1 MKFKWGVF
9 MKVLIIG
16 QGGREHALVWKA
28 AQSNLVEEVFVA
40 PGNDG
45 MNELATR
52 VAISENDNEALVAF
66 AKEQNIDL
74 TIVGPEVPLLNGIV
88 NDFEGEGL
96 KIFGPRKE
104 AALIEGSKNFAKE
117 LMIKYKIP
125 TAEYQTFTNVDE
137 AKSYVEQK
145 GAPIVI
151 KADGLAAGK
160 GVTVAETLD
169 VALDSVTDMLENAK
183 FGDASSSVVIEE
195 FLAGEEFSLMAFVKD
210 ENVYP
215 MVIAQDH
222 KRAYDNDEG
231 PNTGGMGAYSPVP
244 QISDEVVNT
253 AIETILKPAAKAL
266 ISEGRSFTGI
276 LYAGLILTN
285 DGPKVIE
292 FNARFGDPET
302 QVVLPR
308 LKSDLVSSLLS
319 ILNEEPVQL
328 EWSEEA
334 VLGVV
339 LASKGYPNDYEKG
352 LPIGQLSEKHEKA
365 VIFHA
370 GTKKVNDQFVNNG
383 GRVLVVSGYGETI
396 SDAQEKAYALVEE
409 ISSPALFYRKDIGNK
424 AIKHG
429 VS

>member
-1 MKFKWGVF
+1 

-28 AQSNLVEEVFVA
+28 AQSKLVTEVFVA

-45 MNELATR
+45 MQELATL
-52 VAISENDNEALVAF
+52 VPISETDNQGLLDF
-66 AKEQNIDL
+66 AKKEAIDF
-74 TIVGPEVPLLNGIV
+74 TFVGPEVPLLNGIV
-88 NDFEGEGL
+88 NDFQAAGL
-96 KIFGPRKE
+96 KIFGPTKE

-117 LMIKYKIP
+117 LMFKYNIP
-125 TAEYQTFTNVDE
+125 TADYQTFTDVDK
-137 AKSYVEQK
+137 AKAYIQEK

-169 VALDSVTDMLENAK
+169 VALNSVSDMLEGGK
-183 FGDASSSVVIEE
+183 FGDASRSVVVEE
-195 FLAGEEFSLMAFVKD
+195 FLAGEEFSLMAFVNGEK
-210 ENVYP
+210 VYP

-244 QISDEVVNT
+244 QISEQVVEQ
-253 AIETILKPAAKAL
+253 AVETILKPAAKAL
-266 ISEGRSFTGI
+266 VSEGRSFTGI
-276 LYAGLILTN
+276 LYAGLILTTE
-285 DGPKVIE
+285 GPKVIE

-308 LKSDLVSSLLS
+308 LESDLIEALLA
-319 ILNEEPVQL
+319 ILEDKTVEL
-328 EWSEEA
+328 KWSEKA

-352 LPIGQLSEKHEKA
+352 QPIGTLQAEQTDA

-370 GTKKVNDQFVNNG
+370 GTKWQNDQYVNNG
-383 GRVLVVSGYGETI
+383 GRVLVVSGYGASI
-396 SDAQEKAYALVEE
+396 QDAQKQAYELVENVA
-409 ISSPALFYRKDIGNK
+409 SPALFYRKDIGNK
-424 AIKHG
+424 AIKHV